1 MPKPKLE
8 LVLTPHGSAELRRGD
23 DVEWSSDDDDDFKDR
38 NADEFLGEDDV
49 PEILSYLVETEV
61 LTEYQAFE
69 IETHNTYVETLNEG
83 ELDEDD
89 EDEDDE
95 DEEID

>member
-1 MPKPKLE
+1 
-8 LVLTPHGSAELRRGD
+8 
-23 DVEWSSDDDDDFKDR
+23 
-38 NADEFLGEDDV
+38 
-49 PEILSYLVETEV
+49 V

-95 DEEID
+95 DEDEEID